1 MNSKNSK
8 IISKLN
14 YNKMQ
19 KISNF
24 RNWLDNLDEDS
35 NSWAPNQIHVVEHL
49 LKKRKEELG
58 LIVTNN
64 LRLTLNMERKMGLVK
79 CSCNERFCC
88 NRKTYLS
95 IIAFNTEL

>member
-35 NSWAPNQIHVVEHL
+35 YSWAPNQIHVVEHL
-49 LKKRKEELG
+49 QKNVKK
-58 LIVTNN
+58 N
-64 LRLTLNMERKMGLVK
+64 
-79 CSCNERFCC
+79 
-88 NRKTYLS
+88 
-95 IIAFNTEL
+95 